1 MIARDYFSHDDPR
14 TGEELLIIYLKRAN
28 FSYRYAGENIAE
40 IKNDIG
46 WVPPPLTVSSRYNA
60 QELANELENGWLNSP
75 EHRANIMNSHYHR
88 TGVGLTAASDGRRI
102 VATQVF
108 AD

>member
-28 FSYRYAGENIAE
+28 ISYRYAGENIAE

-60 QELANELENGWLNSP
+60 QELANELESGWLNSP